1 MIALPSIAFDGFSG
15 SAKDVTSRNV
25 AGRNILSV
33 RAWPTGQTT
42 NAQVAR
48 RSSMSVITKS
58 WKRLTSDQMAAWDRL
73 AETASGQSVF
83 GQAAEISGMNLFIRQ
98 NVARTMAGNAILMDA
113 PESLVALPVASFTGL
128 WVTPNTI
135 IIKGIE
141 HDADRKLVVK
151 MSSAQSPGVSNAWS
165 KTVIITPG
173 MDDDWGDADLTTL
186 YLNTIGVAPQL
197 GEKVFVELYWLDPE
211 TGSTGLS
218 VYVTKICITEEEAE
232 AEGYVARTKYT
243 EANMIEEPT
252 SIAHFDMDF
261 STGSPAV
268 WFNVVCKDKNGQS
281 ASSALIAGGFDDSLK
296 GSSFVLGR
304 SLRESG
310 RINAQTCLVYKIKE
324 SPNMRLSFNHRG
336 GYHVYLKELF
346 GSSVLY

>member
-1 MIALPSIAFDGFSG
+1 
-15 SAKDVTSRNV
+15 
-25 AGRNILSV
+25 
-33 RAWPTGQTT
+33 
-42 NAQVAR
+42 
-48 RSSMSVITKS
+48 MSVITKS
-58 WKRLTSDQMAAWDRL
+58 WKKLTAAQMADWDRL

-98 NVARTMAGNAILMDA
+98 NVARTMAGNTILMDA

-173 MDDDWGDADLTTL
+173 MEDDWGDADLTTL

-197 GEKVFVELYWLDPE
+197 GEKVFVELYWLDPD

-232 AEGYVARTKYT
+232 AEGYVKRTRYT
-243 EANMIEEPT
+243 QAEAIDEPGK
-252 SIAHFDMDF
+252 IAEFDMDF
-261 STGSPAV
+261 STGAP
-268 WFNVVCKDKNGQS
+268 VVYFDVVGKDKTGQ
-281 ASSALIAGGFDDSLK
+281 AATSALIEGEFDNSLR
-296 GSSFVLGR
+296 GTCFVLGR
-304 SLRESG
+304 SLPESG
-310 RINAQTCLVYKIKE
+310 RINAQTSIVYQIKE
-324 SPNMRLSFNHRG
+324 SPNTRLSFGARG
-336 GYHVYLKELF
+336 GYTEYLRELF
-346 GSSVLY
+346 GASILY